1 MRSVTAQLATWT
13 GVRVGAAAADCAFV
27 ALVSLLSA
35 ALYVGGLGFYTDDWI
50 FLATFR
56 AAPDQSYWGLV
67 RFFADANML
76 VRPVQLL
83 YLTGLYRLFG
93 LAPLGYHLVNS
104 AVLAAAAAMLL
115 VALRELGLPR
125 PLALAVALVYAL
137 LPHASTNRVWYSLS
151 QTNLSALFF
160 FVALYADLRLLRAA
174 RGAWR
179 WHALGLA
186 ALLLSALAYELF
198 VPMFALTPAAVW
210 RRRRALQ
217 ESRPGIHEGHEG
229 HHVGAPS
236 SRWLPLALLARNL
249 AALAVVMG
257 YKALVTDRNDGA
269 LADPLGQLVWFAGL
283 IGQVFASI
291 IAGPY
296 GARLPKLWWRL
307 LTEYRDPAALALS
320 LAAGA
325 LVFVALHR
333 ALGRQPLSPSRRAWA
348 AMAAVGAALCAAG
361 YAIFLTNRQ
370 VDVTT
375 TGINNR
381 GAGAALLGIAVLAV
395 AAIGLLSSF
404 VRGERVQRAL
414 FCGLIACY
422 CATGFLA
429 NATIGAFWVA
439 ASHEQHAVMADVRRA
454 FPALAPGSH
463 VFLDGMCPYIG
474 PGIIFQAE
482 WDFTGALRITYDDP
496 TLRGDVVNHKLKIRP
511 EGIYTELYHND
522 VVFHPYDALWFYH
535 RGRDVVVRIP
545 DADAARRYFAAYNP
559 TLDSGC
565 RRVPPGRGYPVW

>member
-1 MRSVTAQLATWT
+1 MKSVTAQLATWT
-13 GVRVGAAAADCAFV
+13 GVRVSTTAADCAFV
-27 ALVSLLSA
+27 ALISLLSA
-35 ALYVGGLGFYTDDWI
+35 ALYVGGIGFYSDDWI

-83 YLTGLYRLFG
+83 YLTGLYRAFG

-104 AVLAAAAAMLL
+104 AVMAAAAAMLL

-125 PLALAVALVYAL
+125 PVALAVALVYAL

-179 WHALGLA
+179 WHALGLVG
-186 ALLLSALAYELF
+186 LLLSTLAYELF
-198 VPMFALTPAAVW
+198 VPLFAFTPVAVWWRGRAARHSRFLTPV
-210 RRRRALQ
+210 
-217 ESRPGIHEGHEG
+217 
-229 HHVGAPS
+229 
-236 SRWLPLALLARNL
+236 LLARNL
-249 AALAVVMG
+249 AALALVMA

-283 IGQVFASI
+283 IGQVFASVV
-291 IAGPY
+291 AGPY

-307 LTEYRDPAALALS
+307 LTEYRDGAALALS

-325 LVFVALHR
+325 LVFAALHR
-333 ALGRQPLSPSRRAWA
+333 ALGRQPLGLSRRAWA
-348 AMAAVGAALCAAG
+348 AMAAVGVALCAAG
-361 YAIFLTNRQ
+361 YTIFLTNRQ

-381 GAGAALLGIAVLAV
+381 GAGAALVGIAVLAV
-395 AAIGLLSSF
+395 GTIGLLSSF
-404 VRGERVQRAL
+404 MRGERMQRAV
-414 FCGLIACY
+414 FCGLTAFY

-429 NATIGAFWVA
+429 NATIGAFWAA
-439 ASHEQHAVMADVRRA
+439 ASREQHAVLADVRRA
-454 FPALAPGSH
+454 FPQLAPGSH

-482 WDFTGALRITYDDP
+482 WDFTGGLRIAYDDP

-535 RGRDVVVRIP
+535 RQRDMVVRIP